1 MTLLNRESTVKMR
14 RLLLLLIALVGAT
27 VSPLPPSSLPPHP
40 PQTAKATIVYKIKH
54 AVVNVVHQPDQTIIT
69 YAMGVRSH
77 FKHHRSKQKWL
88 GGTTPPMAICAPP
101 SSASSLSHSP
111 FRSFNASFIS
121 CIDIWNNS
129 LTARYNEPLQ
139 YMRSA
144 GWPCKDERVS
154 DTDRLTRRH
163 VLEGYVMLPNEA
175 VTIAIQSSFLNC
187 RLRSTAGAT
196 ATTTT
201 TRTTAPPIEDLPI
214 RVPNNAIMQQVQ
226 LVTSGASRTA
236 ILNASGAYVAQ
247 QMKSIEMSLSKKHKH
262 QNKVMASLSFLES
275 KEWQAAWMTAGG
287 PGPPGAKQ
295 ILEPA
300 VDGIMKPVVNT
311 VAQQLGPELA
321 APLCED
327 MAHGLNEQLPGD
339 VAAMLEQTLAANL
352 TNLLTDSI
360 TAKLSDSLT
369 TSITDE
375 LGAYL
380 DTSVTNAAQP
390 RLHTAVHNILSET
403 VSKTKRCA
411 AWHNYA
417 RTWSNMVFL
426 YLHVVLLLV

>member
-1 MTLLNRESTVKMR
+1 
-14 RLLLLLIALVGAT
+14 
-27 VSPLPPSSLPPHP
+27 
-40 PQTAKATIVYKIKH
+40 
-54 AVVNVVHQPDQTIIT
+54 
-69 YAMGVRSH
+69 
-77 FKHHRSKQKWL
+77 
-88 GGTTPPMAICAPP
+88 
-101 SSASSLSHSP
+101 
-111 FRSFNASFIS
+111 
-121 CIDIWNNS
+121 
-129 LTARYNEPLQ
+129 
-139 YMRSA
+139 
-144 GWPCKDERVS
+144 
-154 DTDRLTRRH
+154 
-163 VLEGYVMLPNEA
+163 MLPNEA

-187 RLRSTAGAT
+187 RLRSTAS

-201 TRTTAPPIEDLPI
+201 TTTTAPPIEDLPI

-262 QNKVMASLSFLES
+262 QNKLMASLSFLES

-411 AWHNYA
+411 AWHNYMQEHGQEHGLPVFACCFVVGIVLVSLGCFFCRSCCCCFDCGMA
-417 RTWSNMVFL
+417 RYHDV
-426 YLHVVLLLV
+426 